1 MFFPNKK
8 LTFTSFSSLFIPIL
22 FHPVAL
28 SPCSFS
34 ALGNFPYL
42 SHLCLLVVS
51 PPSSLYKTGVPYPCL
66 PVFVS
71 SCFYWSESLLSPC
84 VSWVLSLPGF
94 GLLDWIKTPRA
105 ALSPCCVQETTKKKY
120 PSQQIFSKMYTTFR
134 DDTNVRKS
142 RELWEDWEN
151 SSRNKWSIYS
161 VQKRGGNMKWL
172 SSMNEQREHKPGPL
186 LTFLGFI
193 ETLNRC
199 WQKITSFVLALAS
212 ILLMYLHIW
221 RCLIR

>member
-34 ALGNFPYL
+34 AIGNFPYL

-105 ALSPCCVQETTKKKY
+105 ALSPCCVQETKKNIQASNLSQKCTQHLEMTQMWEKVESSERTERTVPEINE
-120 PSQQIFSKMYTTFR
+120 PSTAFKREVETWSDWAQWTSNENTNQDLCSHSWGLSK
-134 DDTNVRKS
+134 
-142 RELWEDWEN
+142 
-151 SSRNKWSIYS
+151 
-161 VQKRGGNMKWL
+161 
-172 SSMNEQREHKPGPL
+172 H
-186 LTFLGFI
+186 
-193 ETLNRC
+193 
-199 WQKITSFVLALAS
+199 
-212 ILLMYLHIW
+212 
-221 RCLIR
+221 